1 MKFKMAERSLFAIL
15 LRSPWWISF
24 IVAAIF
30 ITAARLLLP
39 DPYFSFGAMGS
50 GPFIV
55 IGVMAAWRQLRAP
68 SPTRVASTMEAL
80 AAMPWR
86 DFANAVESAFQ
97 RHGYTVTRLSGSAAD
112 FSIHKAGATTL
123 VSGKRWKA
131 ASVGIEGLRELVAAR
146 QQQDASACQILT
158 LGTFSEAAAS
168 YAREHGIKVAQGENL
183 ALLLMPLPTAPAT
196 AAAAR

>member
-39 DPYFSFGAMGS
+39 DPYFTFGAMGS

-68 SPTRVASTMEAL
+68 SPKRVAATMEAL

-86 DFANAVESAFQ
+86 DFANTVEASFQ
-97 RHGYTVTRLSGSAAD
+97 RNGYTVTRLSGSAAD

-131 ASVGIEGLRELVAAR
+131 ATVGLDGLRELVAAR
-146 QQQDASACQILT
+146 QQQDVSACQILT
-158 LGTFSEAAAS
+158 LGTFSEAAAA

-183 ALLLMPLPTAPAT
+183 ALLLMPLPQAE
-196 AAAAR
+196 ARLAKT